1 MFYYISFQ
9 KEPIP
14 FLFVLSEEQLYEKGQ
29 FTEVCKLGGGT
40 VISSQIEVKE
50 EHLEL
55 LKWEQL
61 KEEDKLI
68 VSDILQ
74 EEIM

>member
-1 MFYYISFQ
+1 MNYYISFQ
-9 KEPIP
+9 VETIP
-14 FLFVLSEEQLYEKGQ
+14 FILNLSETRLYEKGQ

-40 VISSQIEVKE
+40 VISSQIEVRE

-68 VSDILQ
+68 VSDMLQ